1 MRLVFGIQVN
11 LLEERVMKKV
21 IYVVVLCGLSA
32 AGLWADEP
40 ALVTH
45 SQFQAVKET
54 GESAYNLSSRVALEG
69 IVLNNSADLLDPTP
83 DDTIT
88 TAYNVGAQW
97 QIYFQGEGED
107 HAGTAV
113 YMAQLYNNLP
123 WIGLGGGY
131 TNAQFIAELT
141 RLNAAQFC
149 PGDRVRITGYY
160 LSYKGKN
167 NVNEQ
172 HNNNPDHDFT
182 IELLAKASLH
192 APDLVPLAQLKG
204 DQDQFLFDPT
214 RLSGCEYFQGRLVK
228 IQGVRFTDPNLWG
241 PNAVLTVTDGSLTFP
256 VKLGRGTGIYA
267 GSYNLTEPFDVI
279 GIMDQESTDLK
290 AGYRL
295 WVPNYDGNGRV
306 LASLEHRLAD
316 QVKDTTP

>member
-1 MRLVFGIQVN
+1 
-11 LLEERVMKKV
+11 MKGV
-21 IYVVVLCGLSA
+21 VCAVVLSGLWA

-40 ALVTH
+40 AFVTH
-45 SQFQAVKET
+45 TQFQAVNEK
-54 GESAYNLSSRVALEG
+54 GELTYNLSSRVILEG
-69 IVLNNSADLLDPTP
+69 IVLNNAADLLDPTA
-83 DDTIT
+83 DDQIT
-88 TAYNVGAQW
+88 TTYNMGGQW
-97 QIYFQGEGED
+97 QLYVLGEGED

-131 TNAQFIAELT
+131 TNQEFIAEMT
-141 RLNAAQFC
+141 RLNAAQFSS
-149 PGDRVRITGYY
+149 GDRVRITGYY

-182 IELLAKASLH
+182 IERVAKAVGLLRPEVVSL
-192 APDLVPLAQLKG
+192 DQLKG
-204 DQDQFLFDPT
+204 DRDQFLFDPN
-214 RLSGCEYFQGRLVK
+214 RLSGCEYYQGRLVK
-228 IQGVRFTDPNLWG
+228 IQGVRFVDPNIWG
-241 PNAVLTVTDGSLTFP
+241 PNAQLLVTDGSLTFP

-267 GSYNLTEPFDVI
+267 GSYNLTEPFDAI

-295 WVPNYDGNGRV
+295 WLPNYDGNGKV

-316 QVKDTTP
+316 LR

>member
-1 MRLVFGIQVN
+1 
-11 LLEERVMKKV
+11 MKGV
-21 IYVVVLCGLSA
+21 VCAVVLSGLWA

-40 ALVTH
+40 AFVTH
-45 SQFQAVKET
+45 TQFQAVNEK
-54 GESAYNLSSRVALEG
+54 GELTYNLSSRVSLEG
-69 IVLNNSADLLDPTP
+69 IVLNNAADLLDPTA
-83 DDTIT
+83 DDQIT
-88 TAYNVGAQW
+88 TTYNLGGQW
-97 QIYFQGEGED
+97 QLYVQGEGED

-113 YMAQLYNNLP
+113 YMAQLYNNLS

-131 TNAQFIAELT
+131 TNQEFIAELT
-141 RLNAAQFC
+141 RLNAAQFS

-182 IELLAKASLH
+182 IELLAKANLP
-192 APDLVPLAQLKG
+192 APELVSLAQLKG
-204 DQDQFLFDPT
+204 DQDQFLFDPN

-228 IQGVRFTDPNLWG
+228 IQGVRFTDPNTWG

-290 AGYRL
+290 DGYRL
-295 WVPNYDGNGRV
+295 WVPNYDGNGQV
-306 LASLEHRLAD
+306 LASLDHRLAD
-316 QVKDTTP
+316 QAQDTVQ